1 MGGRDRRHD
10 DEDRER
16 RPALFRA
23 HGTRARGDAHARRAP
38 HSVPVWAG
46 VEDDLIAFF
55 SIAGSRKDENIGA
68 DPRVALSVT
77 DPDNDFDMAF
87 VRGRVVRR
95 LDGDDAMPIVDR
107 IAEKYTGAPYS
118 TRSGMAVFLVQPEV
132 TWSHDYAAG

>member
-1 MGGRDRRHD
+1 MTKNGNDVRPSF
-10 DEDRER
+10 ER
-16 RPALFRA
+16 TAPVHVATLMPD
-23 HGTRARGDAHARRAP
+23 GAP